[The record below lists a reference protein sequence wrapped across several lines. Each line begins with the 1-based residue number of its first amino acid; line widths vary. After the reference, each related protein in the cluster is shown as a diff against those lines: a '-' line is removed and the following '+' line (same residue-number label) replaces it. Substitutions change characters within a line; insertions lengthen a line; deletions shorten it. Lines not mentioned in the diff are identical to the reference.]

1 MSRKIW
7 LLAAILGLGG
17 CRIVSQ
23 QELADLKSPPNPH
36 MASVAQTWKNTLVP
50 QVVRD
55 ARPLP
60 ELMTSLRAAPD
71 FYSACKTL
79 GYRSS
84 DENPCIFYVS
94 VQGTVSR
101 LDTKSRSGKMT
112 LREDS
117 GENVVVQIGPTLRG
131 TLLRDGFKGASYQD
145 FNDQV
150 LFGEYGRAINDQAV
164 NAIQAAQ
171 LKEGESRLIYGVF
184 SAWDTP
190 QTVPEITPVQIV
202 AREAAQ

>member
-7 LLAAILGLGG
+7 LLTAILGLGG

-23 QELADLKSPPNPH
+23 QELAELKSPPNPH
-36 MASVAQTWKNTLVP
+36 MTSVAQIWKTTLVP
-50 QVVRD
+50 QLVHD

-60 ELMTSLRAAPD
+60 ELMAALHSASNFD
-71 FYSACKTL
+71 DACKNL

-84 DENPCIFYVS
+84 DENPCIFYIS
-94 VQGTVSR
+94 VQGTVSS
-101 LDTKSRSGKMT
+101 LDTRSRSGKMT

-117 GENVVVQIGPTLRG
+117 GDRVVVQIGPTLRG
-131 TLLRDGFKGASYQD
+131 TLLRDGFKGISYQD

-164 NAIQAAQ
+164 NAIQAAR

-184 SAWDTP
+184 SAWDIP
-190 QTVPEITPVQIV
+190 QTVPEITPVKIAQ
-202 AREAAQ
+202 REAAK